1 MLPLP
6 FQRRIKHEDQRVAV
20 LIDVQNM
27 YHSAKHLFKARV
39 NFQEVL
45 KEAVLNRRLVRAM
58 GYVVH
63 SESED
68 EKSFFEALQKQGI
81 ELRSKELQVFYGGMK
96 KADWDVGIAID
107 AVNLSDSV
115 DVIVLVSGDGDFIPL
130 VEYLRNR
137 GKIVEA
143 VAFAKSA
150 SSKLQQVVNNFVDL
164 GADPR
169 KFLLKRNISRGFTPK
184 REVAPKGLIKKQGPP
199 R

>member
-184 REVAPKGLIKKQGPP
+184 REVAPKGLIKKQGPS